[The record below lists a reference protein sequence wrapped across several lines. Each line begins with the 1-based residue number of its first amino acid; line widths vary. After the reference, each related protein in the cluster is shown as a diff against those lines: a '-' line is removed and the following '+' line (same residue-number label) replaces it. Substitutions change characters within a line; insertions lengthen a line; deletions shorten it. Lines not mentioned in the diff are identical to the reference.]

1 MKTIQLNG
9 FNAILENIVRNSIE
23 DNFQEE
29 GRFGSG
35 IFGGGNSRWH
45 KSLRAKKQSGKT
57 LQDTGQLAA
66 SIQVKASSDAKITIE
81 TNEKDLIKFNASG
94 EFKVRIGSNK
104 KYAGIHHF
112 GGTIKH
118 PGGTPFLPFKPTK
131 KRFGIMPNQMIF
143 ISKEKAEELKA
154 RGIPVRYTK
163 PHSINMP
170 ARPYLVLQDED
181 LIEIRDKFTEW
192 IGKQV

>member
-1 MKTIQLNG
+1 MKTINLDG
-9 FNAILENIVRNSIE
+9 FNPILENIIRNSIE
-23 DNFQEE
+23 ENFAQE
-29 GRFGSG
+29 GRFGAG

-45 KSLRAKKQSGKT
+45 KSLRARKQSGKT

-81 TNEKDLIKFNASG
+81 ANAKDLIKFNASG
-94 EFKVRIGSNK
+94 DFKIRVGSNK
-104 KYAGIHHF
+104 KYAGIHQF

-131 KRFGIMPNQMIF
+131 RKAGFMPNQMIF
-143 ISKEKAEELKA
+143 ISKKKAEELKA
-154 RGIPVRYTK
+154 KGIPVRYTK
-163 PHSINMP
+163 PHDIKMP

-181 LIEIRDKFTEW
+181 LIEIRDKFAAW
-192 IGKQV
+192 IGKQF